1 VGRTMVMRPTLPHQ
15 ANYRQEKYFPD
26 AVDTALPHSVICSH
40 RTALQRGKE
49 MNMQAATTSCN
60 DWGFGSP
67 DLIDDLAAEVINLRA
82 DNYAFA
88 WLKGKWDA
96 HIEGDDGLA
105 SIVSEQLC
113 DSPGNEFRAVLEVV
127 RRAARG
133 GDIEAGK
140 LIERLAHDHAT
151 AAYERGALL

>member
-1 VGRTMVMRPTLPHQ
+1 
-15 ANYRQEKYFPD
+15 
-26 AVDTALPHSVICSH
+26 
-40 RTALQRGKE
+40 
-49 MNMQAATTSCN
+49 MNATQSCN
-60 DWGFGSP
+60 DAHGSS
-67 DLIDDLAAEVINLRA
+67 DSDVADELAAEVIDLRA

-88 WLKGKWDA
+88 WLAGKWDA
-96 HIEGDDGLA
+96 HIDGDDGLA

-133 GDIEAGK
+133 GDLEAGK
-140 LIERLAHDHAT
+140 LIARLAHDHAT